1 MSELLEFILG
11 TILEYLIS
19 WMETCEYQRFYACLL
34 LSIAAAALTS
44 ALLTSEKWHLLIW
57 FP

>member
-19 WMETCEYQRFYACLL
+19 WMETCEYQRFYALF
-34 LSIAAAALTS
+34 AALNRRCCIDIS
-44 ALLTSEKWHLLIW
+44 SPD
-57 FP
+57 F